1 MKKNKKIILTVFLSV
16 SYFLLDAQLP
26 KLKTD
31 KLDLTNWNYSKIKD
45 LKSKRTKADSLYLKK
60 DYNGSESIVK
70 SISPTNDYE
79 LKDLLNLCKI
89 YSLTERKDSLIKYF
103 HLYITLR
110 NKNPGLLLDLR
121 NSIKIDSM
129 IEFKNYLNDSMFIS
143 LKSKLFNDIK
153 TKEKEFDTLLI
164 HQLAAMFAD
173 DQASR
178 TDDDQDSRTKK
189 KAIDKD
195 LINKI
200 KLDSIVKAKGIPK
213 LSTVG
218 FMGILSVFVIIQHS
232 DELYMEK
239 YFSSLEKLS
248 LEGEFPNDF
257 LGYIID
263 RRNMY
268 KGIPQVF
275 GTQLCM
281 SSLLSVITKKLKI
294 WPIADENNVDYR
306 RYTLGLNPIKEYKK
320 LFGL

>member
-45 LKSKRTKADSLYLKK
+45 LKSKRTKADSLYLIK
-60 DYNGSESIVK
+60 DYVGSESIVK

-164 HQLAAMFAD
+164 HQLEAMLAD
-173 DQASR
+173 V
-178 TDDDQDSRTKK
+178 QDSRTEKE
-189 KAIDKD
+189 A
-195 LINKI
+195 INKDRINHI
-200 KLDSIVKAKGIPK
+200 KLDSIIKAKGIPK

-218 FMGILSVFVIIQHS
+218 FMGTVSLFVIIQHS
-232 DELYMEK
+232 DDVYMEK

-257 LGYIID
+257 FGYIID

-281 SSLLSVITKKLKI
+281 SSVITKKMKI

-306 RYTLGLNPIKEYKK
+306 RYTLGLGPLKEYKK
-320 LFGL
+320 QFGL